1 MFQTVVIALWIVLN
15 IFAPDSLRFDP
26 YGRGLV
32 LLTLVLSLQAS
43 YAAPLIL
50 LAQNRQ
56 ERRDRSQSSTDRR
69 VAERTQSDT
78 EFLARELAS
87 VRLALGDMVTS
98 EDLDDRLQ
106 RLTDA
111 VEKLSRQLGATG
123 PLDDSAPVRAQPG
136 EKPSQQAVG

>member
-1 MFQTVVIALWIVLN
+1 MLFR
-15 IFAPDSLRFDP
+15 S
-26 YGRGLV
+26 
-32 LLTLVLSLQAS
+32 
-43 YAAPLIL
+43 
-50 LAQNRQ
+50 
-56 ERRDRSQSSTDRR
+56 RRDRSQSATDRR
-69 VAERTQSDT
+69 AAERTQSDT

-111 VEKLSRQLGATG
+111 VEKLSRQLGATA